1 MFIVFLLLLTAV
13 SRLVSGEE
21 RADTL
26 HDDHHGLHVHLHDQ
40 FLPLSLWQNDS
51 STLNVSSL
59 PEHGHLTKDIFDIAD
74 VKEEGIAEDI
84 MQKVRDI
91 LAIVDKDDAL
101 NDTFVRSKS
110 HVEKYMDLIDSMAN
124 SLVLEDTEGF
134 IDSNNDTVDAGGIAD
149 YTEYEIEDYFTHY
162 YSDYENGDEYFNDI
176 VINEDSNQTD
186 SKNRKSNLDLL
197 NKVKLISTKNP
208 EVKMNAA
215 FPELLKGLVSLN
227 GAI

>member
-1 MFIVFLLLLTAV
+1 MFSVYLLLLTAV

-26 HDDHHGLHVHLHDQ
+26 HDEHHGLHVHLHDQ

-51 STLNVSSL
+51 STVNVSSL
-59 PEHGHLTKDIFDIAD
+59 PEHEHRTKDIFDIAD

-124 SLVLEDTEGF
+124 PVELENIEVFTV
-134 IDSNNDTVDAGGIAD
+134 SNNDTEEDANGNANFR
-149 YTEYEIEDYFTHY
+149 EYESEDYFTNY
-162 YSDYENGDEYFNDI
+162 YSDYENDDEYFNDI
-176 VINEDSNQTD
+176 DSNQTD
-186 SKNRKSNLDLL
+186 SMKKKGHLILL
-197 NKVKLISTKNP
+197 NEEKT
-208 EVKMNAA
+208 VKMNVA
-215 FPELLKGLVSLN
+215 FPQLLQDLMFFNEKET
-227 GAI
+227 AQRKP